1 MWVSSPRINLPSPPL
16 RRYLTPSHGT
26 TPRSG
31 LSYTQASHHSVDS
44 CPSFPFGALGNS
56 SEFRK
61 AELQWEE
68 MTEIPDHIVFPYIP
82 VSQGSETSWS
92 QGFH

>member
-1 MWVSSPRINLPSPPL
+1 
-16 RRYLTPSHGT
+16 
-26 TPRSG
+26 
-31 LSYTQASHHSVDS
+31 VDS